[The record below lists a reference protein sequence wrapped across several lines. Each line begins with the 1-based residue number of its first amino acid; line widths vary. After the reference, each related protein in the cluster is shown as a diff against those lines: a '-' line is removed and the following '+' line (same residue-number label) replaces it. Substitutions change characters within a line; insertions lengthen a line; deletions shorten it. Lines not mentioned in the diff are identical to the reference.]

1 MAKREGYEVTDEWL
15 EQINEE
21 LRKKDVPHKR
31 RPWDAWMEWSKHVG
45 VSTSLGDEDV
55 KKIFEWFEKNAKAGS
70 QYIGPMY
77 VGSLYYDSCFWPIV
91 IPVVAGRVKLDASKS
106 LRTMPDSIKARLMRD
121 RDSFINYAA
130 IWADCA
136 DYGFGIEEVIKN
148 NSIGAFGQ
156 ELFRSGNQQLNAT
169 VTLLHE
175 DIPNP
180 KSMESARMAT
190 EMFLKANLA
199 GKIGL
204 TEKEAKDKI
213 GHNIEKALDR
223 CLAVDTQSELQVI
236 RPGLSCFPEIGDRYK
251 GTDKTA
257 SELWQAYQIAQF
269 VGTTVVRAFTDRDVR
284 KTLRIG

>member
-31 RPWDAWMEWSKHVG
+31 RPWDAWREWSKHVG
-45 VSTSLGDEDV
+45 VSTSLADEDV

-106 LRTMPDSIKARLMRD
+106 LRTMPEPIKARLMRD

-136 DYGFGIEEVIKN
+136 DYGFGI
-148 NSIGAFGQ
+148 
-156 ELFRSGNQQLNAT
+156 
-169 VTLLHE
+169 
-175 DIPNP
+175 
-180 KSMESARMAT
+180 
-190 EMFLKANLA
+190 
-199 GKIGL
+199 
-204 TEKEAKDKI
+204 
-213 GHNIEKALDR
+213 
-223 CLAVDTQSELQVI
+223 
-236 RPGLSCFPEIGDRYK
+236 
-251 GTDKTA
+251 
-257 SELWQAYQIAQF
+257 
-269 VGTTVVRAFTDRDVR
+269 
-284 KTLRIG
+284 